1 MGTIIGHVH
10 LSVQNSTV
18 SSNFYQEVLG
28 FSDKFTVS
36 SASWIAYGDYHHHLA
51 VNHWDGPNL
60 SLRQKGTPGLDHF
73 EIIFIDDITYNKV
86 VENIKNNNTKIIGEY
101 DGKIIIN
108 DPNGIEV
115 HLIKEI

>member
-51 VNHWDGPNL
+51 VNHWGGPNL
-60 SLRQKGTPGLDHF
+60 SLRQKSTPGLDYF
-73 EIIFIDDITYNKV
+73 EILFIDDVAYNKV
-86 VENIKNNNTKIIGEY
+86 VENIKNNNTKIISEY